1 MPSETTAA
9 DSVSELRPLDLYP
22 EWRDPVTTT
31 RIARAAGA
39 SLIAHVIAIAIF
51 ISLPEVEL
59 VRRAP
64 PIEPQIRKVTRLY
77 EPKFFEPTQ
86 TAPNKGKITREL
98 DVRSYEPAPRPQ
110 APRFRAPQP
119 VPGPVAE
126 ARPSAPAPPPQIEQP
141 RIEQPRIETT
151 ASAPPPV
158 PTISANPQPAPPQ
171 PEAPQKPKLAFES
184 IGAGQGYTG
193 PKPDSPIPDPK
204 SGLRTASAGGGGV
217 MVGDAG
223 ASNTT
228 IPSINSAP
236 SPGRPGSNLQLLS
249 DSRGVDFRPYLQHI
263 LATVRR
269 NWLATLPESARFGQ
283 RGRVLIQFAID
294 RTGAVPKLVIA
305 DSAGIQALDLAA
317 VAAVS
322 ASYPFPPLPSDYKGD
337 QIRLQFAFKYNVK

>member
-1 MPSETTAA
+1 
-9 DSVSELRPLDLYP
+9 
-22 EWRDPVTTT
+22 
-31 RIARAAGA
+31 
-39 SLIAHVIAIAIF
+39 
-51 ISLPEVEL
+51 
-59 VRRAP
+59 
-64 PIEPQIRKVTRLY
+64 
-77 EPKFFEPTQ
+77 
-86 TAPNKGKITREL
+86 
-98 DVRSYEPAPRPQ
+98 
-110 APRFRAPQP
+110 
-119 VPGPVAE
+119 
-126 ARPSAPAPPPQIEQP
+126 
-141 RIEQPRIETT
+141 
-151 ASAPPPV
+151 
-158 PTISANPQPAPPQ
+158 
-171 PEAPQKPKLAFES
+171 
-184 IGAGQGYTG
+184 
-193 PKPDSPIPDPK
+193 
-204 SGLRTASAGGGGV
+204 

-337 QIRLQFAFKYNVK
+337 QIRLQFAFSYNMPR